1 MNPLPT
7 LTAPCPHIFLLNLSN
22 TEDVALVANIGKA
35 SLAKRTDNQ
44 TFNRKFTR
52 LNYFRYLIVTNF

>member
-1 MNPLPT
+1 MEQGIFSFEINKTNPLPT
-7 LTAPCPHIFLLNLSN
+7 LTAPCPLIFLLNLSN

-44 TFNRKFTR
+44 TFNRKFT
-52 LNYFRYLIVTNF
+52 